1 MQNSSQGFRLSPQQ
15 KSLWSAQQAHSS
27 RAGTGQPYRAV
38 SAILVEGDLQP
49 RLLEKALYNV
59 VQRHEIL
66 RTTFHRPP
74 GVKTP
79 FQVVSDNAH
88 PAWQAIDLTH
98 LDVPHR
104 DHRVEASL
112 AEERARL
119 FDFERGPLL
128 RITLLKLSLH
138 RRVMIL
144 CLPALCADSMTLT
157 NFVKELSHAY
167 ESVLGGQ
174 ELACESMQY
183 ADFAQWQNELFEADD
198 EHAAEGRAHWKQQT
212 SVAASQPVLPLEKF
226 ANLANLAKLAKQAAE
241 PSSFAFAS
249 VPIAIDR
256 GLVKRIERLAHDC
269 DSTISALLFAAWQ
282 AIVWRLTGRSD
293 FVIFNLCDG
302 RKLED
307 LEAAL
312 GLYARFVPVACHC
325 EDVPFPKLLRGV
337 QQALNQANEWQEYF
351 EIDLPAADLAF
362 EFEERPLRSMGV
374 SLSFSILKQ
383 HVCIQPFKLKLSCT
397 RAGDAIAAELQY
409 DPQVFDRDSVER
421 IAGYFQRF
429 LFAVA
434 HNEIAQTKVYATEI
448 TIGAV
453 EILGTE
459 ERQRLLFE
467 LNRTTADYPKA
478 KCVHELFEEQV
489 ARTPTAV
496 ALVFGDQEFNYN
508 ELNVRSNQLA
518 HLLRRRGVAPND
530 CVGLCLERSAE
541 MVIGLL
547 GILKAG
553 GAYVPLNPEHPRERL
568 ALQLAESKARVLITK
583 GGEFNQHAG
592 SVRSQGDGSLYFA
605 GETIDLDLH
614 RELLAAEP
622 ETNLSPV
629 GTPDN
634 LVYVIYTSGSTG
646 VPKGVAVQHRNLVN
660 YTQFVLQRLAIDAP
674 LHFATVSTITA
685 DLGNT
690 CIFPSLVSGGCLHVL
705 SYDVAME
712 GELFRN
718 YVTKRPIGVLKI
730 VPSHLQALLASQP
743 AAEILPSKYL
753 ILGGE
758 PLSWELVERIR
769 AADHTCQ
776 IVNHYGPTETT
787 VGSLTF
793 GVNAETNSSASLTV
807 PIGRPIANTRVYALD
822 KYLQP
827 QPIGVAGELY
837 IGGAGVASGYLN
849 QAAETAARFVADPFA
864 DEAGARLYQ
873 TGDLVRHLADGN
885 VEFLGRVDNQVKVRG
900 FRVELGEIEA
910 VLAAYPGVQQ
920 AIALVRPHKDSA
932 SVSSQNASD
941 SRVVAYIVASGAKP
955 PSQDDLRDFLKLK
968 VPDYMIPAVFVFL
981 KSLPLTPNGKVDRA
995 ALPAP
1000 EDARPDLQ
1008 KVFVAPRTPVEKE
1021 LAGIWASLLKV
1032 NDVGVHDNFFDLG
1045 GHSLLATQ
1053 VVSRMRKVF
1062 QTEIPLRSLFESPT
1076 VAALAEKIESATA
1089 N

>member
-256 GLVKRIERLAHDC
+256 GPVKRIERLAHDC

-282 AIVWRLTGRSD
+282 AIVWRLKGRSCL
-293 FVIFNLCDG
+293 VIFNLCDG

-434 HNEIAQTKVYATEI
+434 RNEIAQTKVYATEI

-459 ERQRLLFE
+459 ARQRLMFE

-489 ARTPTAV
+489 ARTPMAI

-660 YTQFVLQRLAIDAP
+660 YTQFILQRLAIDAP

-712 GELFRN
+712 GELFRD
-718 YVTKRPIGVLKI
+718 YVTKRPIDVLKI

-758 PLSWELVERIR
+758 PLSWELV
-769 AADHTCQ
+769 
-776 IVNHYGPTETT
+776 G
-787 VGSLTF
+787 
-793 GVNAETNSSASLTV
+793 
-807 PIGRPIANTRVYALD
+807 
-822 KYLQP
+822 
-827 QPIGVAGELY
+827 
-837 IGGAGVASGYLN
+837 
-849 QAAETAARFVADPFA
+849 
-864 DEAGARLYQ
+864 
-873 TGDLVRHLADGN
+873 HLADGN

-1021 LAGIWASLLKV
+1021 LAGIWAGLLKV

-1089 N
+1089 NDTERLLAELEELSDDEAMRLLSLEGPGGE